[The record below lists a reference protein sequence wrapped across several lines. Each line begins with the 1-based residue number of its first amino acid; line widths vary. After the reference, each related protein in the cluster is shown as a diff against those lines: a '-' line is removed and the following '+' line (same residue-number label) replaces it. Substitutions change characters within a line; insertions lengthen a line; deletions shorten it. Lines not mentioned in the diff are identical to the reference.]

1 MNPVIKEKLRNLP
14 KEPGCYLMKDSLGRI
29 IYAGKAKSLKARVS
43 QYFNGNQASYKTRA
57 MVQEIY
63 DFDIIITK
71 TEVEALL
78 LERTLIKHH
87 KPRFNVLLRDDK
99 EYPYLRVD
107 MTEAWPRINWVRRR
121 RDDNAT
127 YLGPFGSA
135 SQLKILLDATY
146 RIFPLIRCSRH
157 EFENAKRPCNYYHM
171 KMCLGPCTLPV
182 DPLQYKS
189 MMRDAI
195 DFLSG
200 RNKDVVKAIKEK
212 MTRAAEDESYELA
225 ALYRDQLKAFATVTE
240 KQSVV
245 TFGVDDADIHGL
257 SQAATKTAFAVLTV
271 RDGKL
276 VGQDSFVL
284 NSPIQ
289 DPHEALTEF
298 LLQYYDGRS
307 LPGEILLPFE
317 ISESQDCEDLRLAL
331 LAGHPEVSA
340 LTIKV
345 PQRGARHDLLE
356 MAEKNAAYRLE
367 EVSRETEKSRVEL
380 QVLRDTLRLSRL
392 PQRMECID
400 ISNIQGT
407 AIVASNVCFVGGRPS
422 KEHYRHYS
430 IKEVSGAPDDFA
442 SIREV
447 VRRRLERGLRDH
459 DLPDLLIIDGGKGQ
473 LSAALDALKEFP
485 EARLDLIS
493 LAKSRIDKRHG
504 KNHPL
509 NIKAQDRS
517 FERVFFPD
525 QDLPTPLNPGTPEY
539 RLLTQIRDEAHRFAI
554 THHRKVRSKLSHGSQ
569 LTDIPGIGA
578 VLRQK
583 LLTSFG
589 GLDGLKKASLDDLM
603 QIQGMREGA
612 AVALYS
618 YLQGESEDSSD
629 AVNPPDE
636 SEHAVS
642 DTPGEDPEDTNVA
655 NSRDQEENP

>member
-1 MNPVIKEKLRNLP
+1 MNPVIKDKLRTLP

-43 QYFNGNQASYKTRA
+43 QYFTGNQGTYKTRA

-121 RDDNAT
+121 RDDHAT

-200 RNKDVVKAIKEK
+200 RTKDVVKAIKEK
-212 MTRAAEDESYELA
+212 MAKAAADESYEVA

-245 TFGVDDADIHGL
+245 IEGVDDADIHGL
-257 SQAATKTAFAVLTV
+257 CQGATKTAFAVLTV

-284 NSPIQ
+284 NSPVQ
-289 DPHEALTEF
+289 APSEALTEF

-317 ISESQDCEDLRLAL
+317 ILNSEDSEDSEDLRLAL
-331 LAGHPEVSA
+331 LTGHPEVSS
-340 LTIKV
+340 LTIKA

-356 MAEKNAAYRLE
+356 MAEKNATYRLD
-367 EVSRETEKSRVEL
+367 EVSREAEKSRVEL
-380 QVLRDTLRLSRL
+380 QVLRDTLKLSRL

-442 SIREV
+442 FIREV

-459 DLPDLLIIDGGKGQ
+459 DMPDLLIIDGGKGQ
-473 LSAALDALKEFP
+473 LSAALDALREFP
-485 EARLDLIS
+485 DARLDLIS

-554 THHRKVRSKLSHGSQ
+554 THHRKVRSKLSHGSE

-583 LLTSFG
+583 LLTTFG
-589 GLDGLKKASLDDLM
+589 GLDGLKKASLDDLR
-603 QIQGMREGA
+603 QVQGMRETS

-618 YLQGESEDSSD
+618 YLQTESEGDSTSQGDLDNDSEMSNEEGESTS
-629 AVNPPDE
+629 P
-636 SEHAVS
+636 
-642 DTPGEDPEDTNVA
+642 
-655 NSRDQEENP
+655 DQEENL

>member
-1 MNPVIKEKLRNLP
+1 
-14 KEPGCYLMKDSLGRI
+14 MKDSLGRI

-43 QYFNGNQASYKTRA
+43 QYFSGNQGTYKTRA

-121 RDDNAT
+121 RDDHAT

-171 KMCLGPCTLPV
+171 KMCLAPCTLPV

-245 TFGVDDADIHGL
+245 IDGVDDADIHGL
-257 SQAATKTAFAVLTV
+257 CQAATKTAFAVLTV

-284 NSPIQ
+284 NSPVQ
-289 DPHEALTEF
+289 APSEALTEF

-317 ISESQDCEDLRLAL
+317 ILDSEDSEDLRLAL
-331 LAGHPEVSA
+331 LTGHPEVSS
-340 LTIKV
+340 LTIKA

-356 MAEKNAAYRLE
+356 MAEKNATYRLD
-367 EVSRETEKSRVEL
+367 EVSREVEKSRVEL
-380 QVLRDTLRLSRL
+380 QVLRDTLKLSRL

-430 IKEVSGAPDDFA
+430 IKDVSGAPDDFA

-459 DLPDLLIIDGGKGQ
+459 DMPDLLIIDGGKGQ
-473 LSAALDALKEFP
+473 LSAALDALREFP
-485 EARLDLIS
+485 NARLDLIS

-509 NIKAQDRS
+509 NVKAQDRS

-554 THHRKVRSKLSHGSQ
+554 THHRKVRSKISHGSE

-583 LLTSFG
+583 LLTTFG
-589 GLDGLKKASLDDLM
+589 GLDGLKKASLDDLR
-603 QIQGMREGA
+603 QIQGMRETS

-618 YLQGESEDSSD
+618 YLQTESEGDSKSQGDLDNDSEMSSEEGESTSQ
-629 AVNPPDE
+629 
-636 SEHAVS
+636 
-642 DTPGEDPEDTNVA
+642 
-655 NSRDQEENP
+655 DQEENL

>member
-1 MNPVIKEKLRNLP
+1 MNPVIKDKLRTLP

-43 QYFNGNQASYKTRA
+43 QYFTGNQGTYKTRA

-121 RDDNAT
+121 RDDHAT

-212 MTRAAEDESYELA
+212 MAKAAADESYEVA

-245 TFGVDDADIHGL
+245 IEGVDDADIHGL
-257 SQAATKTAFAVLTV
+257 CQGATKTAFAVLTV

-284 NSPIQ
+284 NSPVQ
-289 DPHEALTEF
+289 APSEALTEF

-317 ISESQDCEDLRLAL
+317 ILNSEDSEDSEDLRLAL
-331 LAGHPEVSA
+331 LTGHPEVSS
-340 LTIKV
+340 LTIKA

-356 MAEKNAAYRLE
+356 MAEKNATYRLD
-367 EVSRETEKSRVEL
+367 EVSREAEKSRVEL
-380 QVLRDTLRLSRL
+380 QVLRDTLKLSRL

-459 DLPDLLIIDGGKGQ
+459 DMPDLLIIDGGKGQ
-473 LSAALDALKEFP
+473 LSAALDALREFP
-485 EARLDLIS
+485 DARLDLIS

-554 THHRKVRSKLSHGSQ
+554 THHRKVRSKLSHGSE

-583 LLTSFG
+583 LLTTFG
-589 GLDGLKKASLDDLM
+589 GLDGLKKASLDDLR
-603 QIQGMREGA
+603 QVQGMRETS

-618 YLQGESEDSSD
+618 YLQTESEGDSTSQGDLDNDSEMSNEEGESTS
-629 AVNPPDE
+629 P
-636 SEHAVS
+636 
-642 DTPGEDPEDTNVA
+642 
-655 NSRDQEENP
+655 DQEENL